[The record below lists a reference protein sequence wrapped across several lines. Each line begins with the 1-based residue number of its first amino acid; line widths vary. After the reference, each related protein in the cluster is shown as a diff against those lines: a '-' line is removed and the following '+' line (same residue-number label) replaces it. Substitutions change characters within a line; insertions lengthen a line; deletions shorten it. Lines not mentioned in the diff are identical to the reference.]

1 MAEVLSDETKKQRL
15 EQLAKWGYEFK
26 KENNRLT
33 DFLIL
38 HWEDTQILAE
48 SVGERVQGLFQC
60 IMPTIGKYI
69 TEKNWKIVIKNIIEL
84 SAATDAN
91 QWFGIKFMQLRVI
104 IDERTLPYVLELAK
118 IPRFCAYVEN
128 IRNLSEGNI
137 TDIKNC
143 LGPELVSIL
152 KSAQYVPDAIMLIPF
167 MKNLVQVFLQNN
179 IEVVYAIDKS
189 GRILGY
195 LFFCVITNLGL
206 SKKAKFYFMNVK
218 TIDPK
223 SLMPEKVG
231 VLYSEKQKKEL
242 IGKNVLLIDECIIY
256 GETMTAAY
264 ELLSSF
270 VGRNGKVIPVAF
282 SAAQNKKSKYH
293 AVTPAIPS
301 WYYQSGISG
310 VKETEQGTVE
320 VDEGSREMATAVRKA
335 FSKYGKLIAEYLKEN
350 MGI

>member
-1 MAEVLSDETKKQRL
+1 MAKVLSDEVKKQRL

-26 KENNRLT
+26 EENKKLT

-38 HWEDTQILAE
+38 HWEDTKSLAE
-48 SVGERVQGLFQC
+48 SVGERVQGLFQY
-60 IMPTIGKYI
+60 ILPTIGDYI

-84 SAATDAN
+84 STTIDAN
-91 QWFGIKFMQLRVI
+91 EWFNTRFMNLRVI

-118 IPRFCAYVEN
+118 IPRFCAYAEN
-128 IRNLSEGNI
+128 IRNLPEGDI
-137 TDIKNC
+137 IDIKNC
-143 LGPELVSIL
+143 LGPELIKIL
-152 KSAQYVPDAIMLIPF
+152 KSIPYVPDAIMLIPF
-167 MKNLVQVFLQNN
+167 MKILVKLFLQNN
-179 IEVVYAIDKS
+179 INMVYSLDKS
-189 GRILGY
+189 GRILGF
-195 LFFCVITNLGL
+195 LFFCVMSNLGL

-223 SLMPEKVG
+223 SLMIEKLG
-231 VLYSEKQKKEL
+231 ILYSEKQKKEL
-242 IGKNVLLIDECIIY
+242 AEKNVLLIDECIIY

-270 VGRNGKVIPVAF
+270 VGRNGKVIRTAF
-282 SAAQNKKSKYH
+282 SAIASNKSKYH
-293 AVTPAIPS
+293 AATTAIPS

-320 VDEGSREMATAVRKA
+320 VDEGSREMATEVRRA
-335 FSKYGKLIAEYLKEN
+335 FSKYGKLIAAYLKEN